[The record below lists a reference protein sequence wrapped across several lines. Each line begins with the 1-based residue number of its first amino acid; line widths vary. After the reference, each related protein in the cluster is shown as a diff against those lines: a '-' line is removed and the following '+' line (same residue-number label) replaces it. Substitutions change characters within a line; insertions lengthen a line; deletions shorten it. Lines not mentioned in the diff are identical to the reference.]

1 MSAWIEVKAI
11 LANAPEDWAVWTEIF
26 DRHGYSGT
34 VQTDFPPTLST
45 YVAPGDEARITD
57 LEAEL
62 KAFGALSVE
71 QKLVHEEDW
80 ANAWKQYFKP
90 RKVGKNWVI
99 QPTWEDY
106 EAQPGDQILLLDPGQ
121 AFGTGDHPTTR
132 GCLELMEPLDFT
144 NKAVAD
150 IGCGSG
156 VLSVAAGKLGATDI
170 VGVDIELPAVE
181 ASRENAERNHVE
193 MEIFQGLGFTP
204 LPEGKKYDVVLSNII
219 SAALV
224 KLAPEVADRLHE
236 NGIWIVSGIIKPNW
250 PDVQTAADQAGFQ
263 VKQTVEEDD
272 WVSALLVR

>member
-45 YVAPGDEARITD
+45 YVAPGDEARIAE

-106 EAQPGDQILLLDPGQ
+106 DAQPGDQILLLDPGQ

-204 LPEGKKYDVVLSNII
+204 LPEGKMYDVVLSNII

-224 KLAPEVADRLHE
+224 KLAPEVADRLNA